1 MSPRSHLQF
10 QTLNRL
16 NLNAAA
22 RCCRVVMQTMLRDEA
37 DAIVEWIEYHALL
50 GVEHFYVYDNNSR
63 DGLRQRFRSVP
74 QAAKR
79 FRYGTCLTGRCSL
92 ATR

>member
-1 MSPRSHLQF
+1 
-10 QTLNRL
+10 
-16 NLNAAA
+16 
-22 RCCRVVMQTMLRDEA
+22 MQTMLRDEA

-63 DGLRQRFRSVP
+63 DGLRQRLQRYRRVCGGFRSLP